1 MSAIKGVA
9 ARVRALFFPRAAE
22 KALNDE
28 IQFHL
33 EKETEKN
40 IRLGMSPAEARRQ
53 ALVQFGGLTQTREAH
68 HEVYA
73 ARPVEELVAD
83 TRYTLR
89 TMRRT
94 PALAGAAILTL
105 ALGVGANTAIFS
117 AVNAVI
123 LQPLPFPNPDRLYML
138 WEENPEK
145 GWYKQVAAP
154 ANMFDWREQVAA
166 FEDVMAYS
174 DGVGTSTL
182 IEGGEPTIVRPA
194 LATGNFFSVLGAR
207 AALGRT
213 FLDAETWRTGQP
225 VAVLSHHLWRDRF
238 GGRRDII
245 GRTIQLDGA
254 PVQVVGVMSAS
265 FEYPNEKVDLWRP
278 WAWLPENRQQ
288 VFFRRAHWLSV
299 VARVKPSITAQTANA
314 QLQLV
319 VKRLQRDY
327 PATNRVM
334 GAGMTPLHE
343 FLVGDTRTPL
353 LILLGAVGLLLLIAC
368 ANVGNLMLVKA
379 ADREREAALR
389 LALGAGRRR
398 LVRQA
403 LTESLV
409 MSVIGGAAGVA
420 LGLWGTRVLQAMQPA
435 GMLRVS
441 RFDFDWIVLAYVFAI
456 TTASGILFG
465 IAPALWSSRRS
476 PQDALKEGGRGGS
489 QSQRMR
495 RWGERLVIGEV
506 ALALMLSVGAVLLVR
521 SLLRLQQVDPGFD
534 PNGVVTARIELPG
547 AQYGCKRDDCS
558 DSKVDGFFARLE
570 DQLRAVPGVQSV
582 GSVSDL
588 PLTTTG
594 YSSDFTVA
602 GWPEGTYGSEVVHRR
617 VTPDFFKAMRTPL
630 LAGRPFSAADR
641 LTSPGVIIINEALA
655 RKHFKGQDPIGRR
668 ITFDKAP
675 DSTSAWNTIVG
686 VVKDQHQTK
695 LSIEPQIEVFEP
707 LSQSPTPGL
716 SVVVRTVGDPASLGP
731 VIRRT
736 VAEMDRTLALSSVET
751 LNQVRAASLA
761 RERFLTTLLLLFAGV
776 GLALAVVGVYGVM
789 AQMARR
795 RVREMGIRLAL
806 GAQANDVRW
815 LVVRNG
821 LRLVTSGLAIGTAGA
836 FVASRT
842 MQTLLFGIAPKD
854 PMTFILVPAVLVLTG
869 LIATWVPAAYAS
881 RADPA
886 TALRAE

>member
-1 MSAIKGVA
+1 
-9 ARVRALFFPRAAE
+9 
-22 KALNDE
+22 
-28 IQFHL
+28 
-33 EKETEKN
+33 
-40 IRLGMSPAEARRQ
+40 
-53 ALVQFGGLTQTREAH
+53 
-68 HEVYA
+68 
-73 ARPVEELVAD
+73 
-83 TRYTLR
+83 
-89 TMRRT
+89 
-94 PALAGAAILTL
+94 
-105 ALGVGANTAIFS
+105 
-117 AVNAVI
+117 
-123 LQPLPFPNPDRLYML
+123 ML

-145 GWYKQVAAP
+145 GWYKEVAAP

-166 FEDVMAYS
+166 FSDVMAYS
-174 DGVGTSTL
+174 DMTGTSTL
-182 IEGGEPTIVRPA
+182 TDGGEPTIVKPA
-194 LATGNFFSVLGAR
+194 RATGNFFSVLGVR

-213 FLDAETWRTGQP
+213 FVDAETWKTGQS

-238 GGRRDII
+238 GSDPRVI
-245 GRTIQLDGA
+245 GRTIQLDGE
-254 PVQVVGVMSAS
+254 PVQVVGVMPAS
-265 FEYPNEKVDLWRP
+265 FDYPNEKVDLWQP
-278 WAWLPENRQQ
+278 WAFLPVNRQQ
-288 VFFRRAHWLSV
+288 VFFRRAHLLSV
-299 VARVKPSITAQTANA
+299 VGRVKPGVTAQTADA
-314 QLQLV
+314 QLQAV

-327 PATNRVM
+327 PATNRLM

-409 MSVIGGAAGVA
+409 MSMIGGAAGVA
-420 LGLWGTRVLQAMQPA
+420 LGWWGTRALQAMQPA

-441 RFDFDWIVLAYVFAI
+441 RFDLDWIVLAYVLAI

-521 SLLRLQQVDPGFD
+521 SLLRLQQVDHGFD
-534 PNGVVTARIELPG
+534 PNGVVAAHIDLPG
-547 AQYGCKRDDCS
+547 ERYGCKRDDCTGS
-558 DSKVDGFFARLE
+558 QVEGFFAQLE
-570 DQLRAVPGVQSV
+570 DRLRAIPGVQGV
-582 GSVSDL
+582 ASVSGL
-588 PLTTTG
+588 PLTYTG
-594 YSSDFTVA
+594 YSTDFTVA
-602 GWPEGTYGSEVVHRR
+602 GWPAGTYVTEVVHRR
-617 VTPDFFKAMRTPL
+617 VTPDFFTVMRTPL

-641 LTSPGVIIINEALA
+641 ATGPGVIIINEALS
-655 RKHFKGQDPIGRR
+655 RKHFKGQDPIGKR

-675 DSTSAWNTIVG
+675 DSTSAWNTIIG

-695 LSIEPQIEVFEP
+695 LSIESQIEVFEP
-707 LSQSPTPGL
+707 LSQSPTNGM

-821 LRLVTSGLAIGTAGA
+821 LRLVITGLAIGTAGA
-836 FVASRT
+836 FVATRT

-854 PMTFILVPAVLVLTG
+854 PLTFLSVPVVLVLTA
-869 LIATWVPAAYAS
+869 LVATWVPASAAS

>member
-1 MSAIKGVA
+1 MSAIKGFT
-9 ARVRALFFPRAAE
+9 ARARALFFPRAAE
-22 KALNDE
+22 KALSEE
-28 IQFHL
+28 IEFHL
-33 EKETEKN
+33 EQETEKN
-40 IRLGMSPAEARRQ
+40 IRLGMSRAEARRQ
-53 ALVQFGGLTQTREAH
+53 ALVQFGGLTQTKEAYQD
-68 HEVYA
+68 VYA

-83 TRYTLR
+83 TRYSLR

-94 PALAGAAILTL
+94 PALAGAALLTL

-123 LQPLPFPNPDRLYML
+123 LRPLPFPNPDQLYMV
-138 WEENPEK
+138 WEENPER
-145 GWYKQVAAP
+145 GWYKQTAAP
-154 ANMFDWREQVAA
+154 ANMFDWKEQVAA
-166 FEDVMAYS
+166 FDDVMAYAE
-174 DGVGTSTL
+174 GFGTSTL

-194 LATGNFFSVLGAR
+194 FGTGNFFSVLRAR

-213 FLDAETWRTGQP
+213 FHDAETWQTGPP
-225 VAVLSHHLWRDRF
+225 VVVLSHHLWRDRF
-238 GGRRDII
+238 GSRRDII

-254 PVQVVGVMSAS
+254 PVQVVGVMPAS

-278 WAWLPENRQQ
+278 WGWLPENRQQ
-288 VFFRRAHWLSV
+288 TFFRRVHWVSV
-299 VARVKPSITAQTANA
+299 VARVEAGVTEQMANA
-314 QLQLV
+314 QLQAV
-319 VKRLQRDY
+319 AQRLQREY
-327 PATNRVM
+327 PATNRLM

-353 LILLGAVGLLLLIAC
+353 LVLLGAVGLLLLIAC
-368 ANVGNLMLVKA
+368 ANIGNLMLVKA

-389 LALGAGRRR
+389 LALGASRRR

-409 MSVIGGAAGVA
+409 LSAIGGAAGVA
-420 LGLWGTRVLQAMQPA
+420 LGWWGTRALQAMQPA
-435 GMLRVS
+435 DMLRVS
-441 RFDFDWIVLAYVFAI
+441 RFDFDWIVLAYVLAI

-476 PQDALKEGGRGGS
+476 PQDALKEGSRGGS

-506 ALALMLSVGAVLLVR
+506 ALALLLSVGAVLLVR

-534 PNGVVTARIELPG
+534 PNGVVAARIDLPG
-547 AQYGCKRDDCS
+547 ERYGCKRDDCTE
-558 DSKVDGFFARLE
+558 SKVEEFFARLE
-570 DQLRAVPGVQSV
+570 DQLRAIPGVQSV
-582 GSVSDL
+582 GSVSGL
-588 PLTTTG
+588 PLTSTG
-594 YSSDFTVA
+594 FGSDFTVA
-602 GWPEGTYGSEVVHRR
+602 GWPEGTYATEVVHRR

-641 LTSPGVIIINEALA
+641 ATSPAVIIINEALA
-655 RKHFKGQDPIGRR
+655 RKHFKGQDPIGKR

-675 DSTSAWNTIVG
+675 DSTSVWRTIIG
-686 VVKDQHQTK
+686 VVKDQHQAK
-695 LSIEPQIEVFEP
+695 LSVEPQIEVFEP
-707 LSQSPTPGL
+707 LSQSPTTGL
-716 SVVVRTVGDPASLGP
+716 SVVVRTGGDPASLGP
-731 VIRRT
+731 AIRRT

-751 LNQVRAASLA
+751 LNQVRAESLA

-776 GLALAVVGVYGVM
+776 GVALAVVGVYGVM

-795 RVREMGIRLAL
+795 RLHEMGIRLAL

-821 LRLVTSGLAIGTAGA
+821 LRLVTTGLAIGVAAA
-836 FVASRT
+836 FVATRT
-842 MQTLLFGIAPKD
+842 LQTLLFGIAPTD
-854 PMTFILVPAVLVLTG
+854 PMTFILVPAALVITG
-869 LIATWVPAAYAS
+869 LIAAWVPAAYAS

>member
-9 ARVRALFFPRAAE
+9 ARVRALFFPRVAE

-73 ARPVEELVAD
+73 ARPVEEIVAD

-123 LQPLPFPNPDRLYML
+123 LQPLPFRSPDQLYML

-154 ANMFDWREQVAA
+154 ANMLDWREQVGA
-166 FEDVMAYS
+166 FADVMAYS
-174 DGVGTSTL
+174 DGFGTSTL
-182 IEGGEPTIVRPA
+182 TSGGEPVIVKPA
-194 LATGNFFSVLGAR
+194 FGTGNFFSVLGAH

-213 FLDAETWRTGQP
+213 FVDAETWRTGQS

-238 GGRRDII
+238 GSDPRVI
-245 GRTIQLDGA
+245 GKTIQLDGTA
-254 PVQVVGVMSAS
+254 VQVVGVMPAG
-265 FEYPNEKVDLWRP
+265 FEYPTEQVDLWQP
-278 WAWLPENRQQ
+278 WAWDPASRQR
-288 VFFRRAHWLSV
+288 VSFRRAHWVKV
-299 VARVKPSITAQTANA
+299 VARVKPGVSEPAANA
-314 QLQLV
+314 QLQAV

-343 FLVGDTRTPL
+343 FLVGDTRLPL
-353 LILLGAVGLLLLIAC
+353 LVLLGAVGLLLLIAC

-379 ADREREAALR
+379 SDRQREAALR

-409 MSVIGGAAGVA
+409 MSLVGGGVGVA
-420 LGLWGTRVLQAMQPA
+420 LGWWGTKALQALQPA

-441 RFDFDWIVLAYVFAI
+441 RFDFDWTVFLYVLAI
-456 TTASGILFG
+456 TTISGLLFG

-476 PQDALKEGGRGGS
+476 PQEALKEGGRGGS
-489 QSQRMR
+489 QSRRIR
-495 RWGERLVIGEV
+495 RWGERLVVAEV
-506 ALALMLSVGAVLLVR
+506 ALALMLSIGAGLLVR
-521 SLLRLQQVDPGFD
+521 SLLRLQDVDPGFD
-534 PNGVVTARIELPG
+534 PNGVLAARISLPNGRYDTG
-547 AQYGCKRDDCS
+547 AKATT
-558 DSKVDGFFARLE
+558 FFTRLE

-582 GSVSDL
+582 ASASDL
-588 PLTTTG
+588 PLTYTG

-602 GWPEGTYGSEVVHRR
+602 GWPEGTYGSEVVHRQ
-617 VTPDFFKAMRTPL
+617 VTPDYFKVMRTPL
-630 LAGRPFSAADR
+630 LAGRTFSAADQ
-641 LTSPGVIIINEALA
+641 PNAPPVVIINEALA
-655 RKHFKGQDPIGRR
+655 RKHFKGQDPVGKRM
-668 ITFDKAP
+668 TFDKIP
-675 DSTSAWNTIVG
+675 DSTSTWSTIIG
-686 VVKDQHQTK
+686 VVKSQNQTK
-695 LSIEPQIEVFEP
+695 LSLEPQIEVFAPIAQEP
-707 LSQSPTPGL
+707 NSGL
-716 SVVVRTVGDPASLGP
+716 SVVIRTAGDPASLGP
-731 VIRRT
+731 VVRRT
-736 VAEMDRTLALSSVET
+736 VAEIDGSLALESLKTMNE
-751 LNQVRAASLA
+751 VRTASLA
-761 RERFLTTLLLLFAGV
+761 RERFLTTLLLLFAAV

-821 LRLVTSGLAIGTAGA
+821 LRLVTVGLVIGTAAA
-836 FVASRT
+836 FAATRA
-842 MQTLLFGIAPKD
+842 MQALLFGVAPKD
-854 PMTFILVPAVLVLTG
+854 PVTFLSVPAVLVLTA
-869 LIATWVPAAYAS
+869 LVATWVPASYAS

>member
-1 MSAIKGVA
+1 
-9 ARVRALFFPRAAE
+9 
-22 KALNDE
+22 
-28 IQFHL
+28 
-33 EKETEKN
+33 
-40 IRLGMSPAEARRQ
+40 
-53 ALVQFGGLTQTREAH
+53 
-68 HEVYA
+68 
-73 ARPVEELVAD
+73 
-83 TRYTLR
+83 
-89 TMRRT
+89 
-94 PALAGAAILTL
+94 
-105 ALGVGANTAIFS
+105 
-117 AVNAVI
+117 
-123 LQPLPFPNPDRLYML
+123 
-138 WEENPEK
+138 
-145 GWYKQVAAP
+145 
-154 ANMFDWREQVAA
+154 
-166 FEDVMAYS
+166 
-174 DGVGTSTL
+174 
-182 IEGGEPTIVRPA
+182 
-194 LATGNFFSVLGAR
+194 
-207 AALGRT
+207 
-213 FLDAETWRTGQP
+213 
-225 VAVLSHHLWRDRF
+225 
-238 GGRRDII
+238 
-245 GRTIQLDGA
+245 
-254 PVQVVGVMSAS
+254 
-265 FEYPNEKVDLWRP
+265 VDLWWP
-278 WAWLPENRQQ
+278 WAWKPENRQQ

-299 VARVKPSITAQTANA
+299 VARVRPGVTAQTANA
-314 QLQLV
+314 QLQAV

-327 PATNRVM
+327 PETNRVM

-353 LILLGAVGLLLLIAC
+353 LVLLGAVGLLLLIAC

-409 MSVIGGAAGVA
+409 LSVIGGAAGVA
-420 LGLWGTRVLQAMQPA
+420 LGWGGTRALQAMQPA

-441 RFDFDWIVLAYVFAI
+441 RFDFDWMVLAYVLAI

-534 PNGVVTARIELPG
+534 PNGVVAARIDLPG
-547 AQYGCKRDDCS
+547 ERYGCKRDDCAGS
-558 DSKVDGFFARLE
+558 RVEEFFARLE
-570 DQLRAVPGVQSV
+570 DQLRAIPGVQSV

-588 PLTTTG
+588 PLTSVG
-594 YSSDFTVA
+594 YTSDFTVA

-617 VTPDFFKAMRTPL
+617 VTPDFFKVMRTPL

-641 LTSPGVIIINEALA
+641 ATSPGVIIINEALA
-655 RKHFKGQDPIGRR
+655 RKHFKGQDPIGKR

-675 DSTSAWNTIVG
+675 DSTSTWHTIIG

-695 LSIEPQIEVFEP
+695 LGIEPQIEVFEP
-707 LSQSPTPGL
+707 LSQSLTTGL
-716 SVVVRTVGDPASLGP
+716 SVVVRTAGDPASLGP

-761 RERFLTTLLLLFAGV
+761 RERFMTTLLLLFAGV

-795 RVREMGIRLAL
+795 RVREMGIRIAL
-806 GAQANDVRW
+806 GAQASDVRW

-821 LRLVTSGLAIGTAGA
+821 LRLVLVGLVIGTAGA
-836 FVASRT
+836 FAATRT
-842 MQTLLFGIAPKD
+842 MQAMLFGVAPKD
-854 PMTFILVPAVLVLTG
+854 PLTFVAVPAVLVLTA
-869 LIATWVPAAYAS
+869 LLATWLPASYAS

-886 TALRAE
+886 TALRTE

>member
-1 MSAIKGVA
+1 MSAIKGIT
-9 ARVRALFFPRAAE
+9 ARLRALFFRRATE
-22 KALNDE
+22 RSLDDE
-28 IQFHL
+28 IAFHI
-33 EKETEKN
+33 EQETEKN
-40 IRLGMSPAEARRQ
+40 VRLGMSRTEARRQ
-53 ALVQFGGLTQTREAH
+53 ALVQFGGLAQAREAH
-68 HEVYA
+68 QDVYA
-73 ARPVEELVAD
+73 ARPVEEFVAD

-94 PALAGAAILTL
+94 PVLAGAAILTL

-117 AVNAVI
+117 AVNAVL
-123 LQPLPFPNPDRLYML
+123 LQPLPFANPDRLYML

-145 GWYKQVAAP
+145 GWYKNVVAP
-154 ANMFDWREQVAA
+154 ANMLDWREQVAA
-166 FEDVMAYS
+166 FEDVMAYAE
-174 DGVGTSTL
+174 GFGTATL

-194 LATGNFFSVLGAR
+194 FGTGNFFSVLGAR

-213 FLDAETWRTGQP
+213 FVDAETWETGQR

-254 PVQVVGVMSAS
+254 AVQVVGVMPAS
-265 FEYPNEKVDLWRP
+265 FGYPNENVDLWWP
-278 WAWLPENRQQ
+278 WAWKPENRQQ

-299 VARVKPSITAQTANA
+299 VARVRPGVTAQTANA
-314 QLQLV
+314 QLQAV

-327 PATNRVM
+327 PETNRVM

-353 LILLGAVGLLLLIAC
+353 LVLLGAVGLLLLIAC

-409 MSVIGGAAGVA
+409 LSVIGGVAGVA
-420 LGLWGTRVLQAMQPA
+420 LGWGGTRALQAMQPA

-441 RFDFDWIVLAYVFAI
+441 RFDFDWMVLAYVLAI

-534 PNGVVTARIELPG
+534 PNGVVAARIDLPG
-547 AQYGCKRDDCS
+547 ERYGCKRDDCAGS
-558 DSKVDGFFARLE
+558 RVEEFFARLE
-570 DQLRAVPGVQSV
+570 DQLRAIPGVQSV

-588 PLTTTG
+588 PLTSVG
-594 YSSDFTVA
+594 YTSDFTVA

-617 VTPDFFKAMRTPL
+617 VTPDFFKVMRTPL

-641 LTSPGVIIINEALA
+641 ATSPGVIIINEALA
-655 RKHFKGQDPIGRR
+655 RKHFKGQDPIGKR

-675 DSTSAWNTIVG
+675 DSTSTWHTIIG

-695 LSIEPQIEVFEP
+695 LGIEPQIEVFEP
-707 LSQSPTPGL
+707 LSQSLTTGL
-716 SVVVRTVGDPASLGP
+716 SVVVRTAGDPASLGP

-761 RERFLTTLLLLFAGV
+761 RERFMTTLLLLFAGV

-795 RVREMGIRLAL
+795 RVREMGIRIAL
-806 GAQANDVRW
+806 GAQASDVRW

-821 LRLVTSGLAIGTAGA
+821 LRLVLVGLVIGTAGA
-836 FVASRT
+836 FAATRT
-842 MQTLLFGIAPKD
+842 MQAMLFGVAPKD
-854 PMTFILVPAVLVLTG
+854 PLTFVAVPAVLVLTA
-869 LIATWVPAAYAS
+869 LLATWLPASYAS

-886 TALRAE
+886 TALRTE